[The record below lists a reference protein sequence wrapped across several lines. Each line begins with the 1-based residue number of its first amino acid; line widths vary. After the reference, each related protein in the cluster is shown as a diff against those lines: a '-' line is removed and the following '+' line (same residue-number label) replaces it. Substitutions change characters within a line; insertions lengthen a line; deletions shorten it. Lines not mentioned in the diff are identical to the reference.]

1 MWQWEFQKSTEKK
14 LESSLNFH
22 PNRILHINDET
33 QENQTKYWYLYK
45 DQIQIIKTMKPF
57 CMEESIPS
65 RNWKMVIVWT
75 RTSKC
80 SWSLQLFVLICSAA
94 PRNSQSHLTRD
105 RLDQISYDW
114 ISPAVTKF
122 CTKQDFCTFRSL
134 FCDSFNC
141 FLWICPYRFVRSE
154 LRGKCVPKK
163 SRFYKSRGTYS

>member
-14 LESSLNFH
+14 LESSLHFH
-22 PNRILHINDET
+22 PNRILRINDET
-33 QENQTKYWYLYK
+33 QDNQTKYWYLYK

-94 PRNSQSHLTRD
+94 PRNSQSHPFVGYPTRID
-105 RLDQISYDW
+105 LYHMIGFPQPWQNFARNVIFALLDLYF
-114 ISPAVTKF
+114 VTPLIVF
-122 CTKQDFCTFRSL
+122 
-134 FCDSFNC
+134 
-141 FLWICPYRFVRSE
+141 YEYVRID
-154 LRGKCVPKK
+154 L
-163 SRFYKSRGTYS
+163 